1 MEGGGWAVGGYAL
14 GAAQEPRGQQQ
25 HREEE
30 KAAGAAAE
38 RKGAGGGGMKF
49 RVRARAPHG
58 VGALLLIGGAAVVG
72 AAVLAWRRSRHGNKS
87 GSVDQPDR
95 RLPAKVEGLDGGIV
109 EDGKVQGG
117 SLVQK
122 LSQSNEI
129 LSVGNTDIGSGRL
142 DGDASEES
150 HQIHKD
156 DEITADQTFQESKHE
171 EKIDENSGINPVEV
185 QMHDLES
192 KHEERNDENSGSN
205 PVEVHKHD
213 LDKEHQHVEEVDQKS
228 SSKHVEISAHDMCED
243 NEHVEKIDH
252 VERIDQNSSRN
263 PVKAIMQEMINV
275 CLVSGSVEK
284 VEEEDSSKK
293 DLEKE
298 IAPKDNKDM
307 EASDG
312 SKLGVNGPGIILSK
326 HNDECGGGAQ
336 EAESM
341 ENTPTAQLMM
351 HQDQLLDD
359 MVTDTVTETGGAV
372 ADTEEDDTVAETED
386 VVRDT
391 EDTVTDTEDTLAET
405 EAEKGER
412 AIADKGELEQDEKKD
427 LVALAELASSPALSS
442 LVKPTVVKKD
452 LEFPRPNET
461 GMKTEQDY
469 TNGELREHNDLV
481 SKVQGEGGVA
491 TTMESRSSALMI
503 ILALIFALATGIT
516 IVVRLYSP
524 SRATKLQ
531 MDLP

>member
-1 MEGGGWAVGGYAL
+1 MPGQNFGHPCYAMH
-14 GAAQEPRGQQQ
+14 PY
-25 HREEE
+25 
-30 KAAGAAAE
+30 
-38 RKGAGGGGMKF
+38 F
-49 RVRARAPHG
+49 F
-58 VGALLLIGGAAVVG
+58 VV
-72 AAVLAWRRSRHGNKS
+72 
-87 GSVDQPDR
+87 
-95 RLPAKVEGLDGGIV
+95 
-109 EDGKVQGG
+109 
-117 SLVQK
+117 
-122 LSQSNEI
+122 
-129 LSVGNTDIGSGRL
+129 
-142 DGDASEES
+142 
-150 HQIHKD
+150 
-156 DEITADQTFQESKHE
+156 
-171 EKIDENSGINPVEV
+171 
-185 QMHDLES
+185 
-192 KHEERNDENSGSN
+192 
-205 PVEVHKHD
+205 
-213 LDKEHQHVEEVDQKS
+213 
-228 SSKHVEISAHDMCED
+228 
-243 NEHVEKIDH
+243 
-252 VERIDQNSSRN
+252 
-263 PVKAIMQEMINV
+263 
-275 CLVSGSVEK
+275 
-284 VEEEDSSKK
+284 
-293 DLEKE
+293 
-298 IAPKDNKDM
+298 
-307 EASDG
+307 ASDG

-386 VVRDT
+386 VVTDT
-391 EDTVTDTEDTLAET
+391 EDTVTDTEDALAET

-427 LVALAELASSPALSS
+427 LVALPELASSPALSS
-442 LVKPTVVKKD
+442 LVKPTVVKKELD
-452 LEFPRPNET
+452 FPRPNET

>member
-1 MEGGGWAVGGYAL
+1 MEGGGWAVGGHAL

-38 RKGAGGGGMKF
+38 RKGAGAGGGGGMKF

-72 AAVLAWRRSRHGNKS
+72 AAVLAWRRSRHGNKG

-142 DGDASEES
+142 DGNASEES

-156 DEITADQTFQESKHE
+156 GEITADQSESKHDG
-171 EKIDENSGINPVEV
+171 KIDENSGINPAEV
-185 QMHDLES
+185 QMHDQES
-192 KHEERNDENSGSN
+192 KHEEKNDENSGSN

-213 LDKEHQHVEEVDQKS
+213 LDKEHVEEVDQKS
-228 SSKHVEISAHDMCED
+228 SSNHVEISAHDMCED

-252 VERIDQNSSRN
+252 VERIDQNSSRD
-263 PVKAIMQEMINV
+263 PVKAIMQEMIKV

-312 SKLGVNGPGIILSK
+312 SKLGVNGP
-326 HNDECGGGAQ
+326 
-336 EAESM
+336 
-341 ENTPTAQLMM
+341 
-351 HQDQLLDD
+351 
-359 MVTDTVTETGGAV
+359 ETGGAV

-386 VVRDT
+386 VVTDT
-391 EDTVTDTEDTLAET
+391 EDTVTDTEDALAET

-427 LVALAELASSPALSS
+427 LVALPELASSPALSS
-442 LVKPTVVKKD
+442 LVKPTVVKKELD
-452 LEFPRPNET
+452 FPRPNET

>member
-1 MEGGGWAVGGYAL
+1 MEGGGWAVGGRAL

-38 RKGAGGGGMKF
+38 RKGAGAGAGGGMKF

-72 AAVLAWRRSRHGNKS
+72 AAVLAWRRSRHGNKG

-129 LSVGNTDIGSGRL
+129 LSVGNTDIGSGRM
-142 DGDASEES
+142 DGNASEES
-150 HQIHKD
+150 HQVHKD
-156 DEITADQTFQESKHE
+156 DEITADQSESKHE
-171 EKIDENSGINPVEV
+171 EKIDENSCINPVEV

-192 KHEERNDENSGSN
+192 KHEEKNDENSGSN

-213 LDKEHQHVEEVDQKS
+213 LDKEHVEEVDQKS
-228 SSKHVEISAHDMCED
+228 SSNHVEISAHDM
-243 NEHVEKIDH
+243 
-252 VERIDQNSSRN
+252 
-263 PVKAIMQEMINV
+263 
-275 CLVSGSVEK
+275 VSGSVEK

-293 DLEKE
+293 DMEKE

-442 LVKPTVVKKD
+442 LVKPTVVKKEP
-452 LEFPRPNET
+452 EFPRPNET

>member
-1 MEGGGWAVGGYAL
+1 MEGGGWAVGGHAL

-38 RKGAGGGGMKF
+38 RKGAGAGGGGGMKF

-72 AAVLAWRRSRHGNKS
+72 AAVLAWRRSRHGNKG

-95 RLPAKVEGLDGGIV
+95 RLPAYISHLFRAALKFVNFYKNEYKMGCIVSWALELKRTACLGSILCRKVEGLDGGIV

-142 DGDASEES
+142 DGNASEES

-156 DEITADQTFQESKHE
+156 GEITADQSESKHDG
-171 EKIDENSGINPVEV
+171 KIDENSGINPAEV
-185 QMHDLES
+185 QMHDQES
-192 KHEERNDENSGSN
+192 KHEEKNDENSGSN

-213 LDKEHQHVEEVDQKS
+213 LDKEHVEEVDQKS
-228 SSKHVEISAHDMCED
+228 SSNHVEISAHDMCED

-252 VERIDQNSSRN
+252 VERIDQNSSRD
-263 PVKAIMQEMINV
+263 PVKAIMQEMIKV

-312 SKLGVNGPGIILSK
+312 SKLGVNGP
-326 HNDECGGGAQ
+326 
-336 EAESM
+336 
-341 ENTPTAQLMM
+341 
-351 HQDQLLDD
+351 
-359 MVTDTVTETGGAV
+359 ETGGAV

-386 VVRDT
+386 VVTDT
-391 EDTVTDTEDTLAET
+391 EDTVTDTEDALAET

-427 LVALAELASSPALSS
+427 LVALPELASSPALSS
-442 LVKPTVVKKD
+442 LVKPTVVKKELD
-452 LEFPRPNET
+452 FPRPNET